1 MKNLTP
7 NLMVVD
13 VNATANFYQQVFG
26 FQVIESVPDMVEPDS
41 GKWQFAI
48 LHLGGVTIML
58 QNQRTLVE
66 DVPSFSSQPIG
77 GTLTLYIEVE
87 DVRSLFEKVE
97 SHVTLLKE
105 GLYETFYGTTEFT
118 MRDPNG
124 YILTFAQGN
133 G

>member
-1 MKNLTP
+1 MKNLAP
-7 NLMVVD
+7 NLMVAD
-13 VNATANFYQQVFG
+13 VNKTAEFYQQVFG
-26 FQVIESVPDMVEPDS
+26 FQVIEKVPDMAEPDS

-58 QNQRTLVE
+58 QNQRTLIE
-66 DVPSFSSQPIG
+66 DIPSFANQPIG
-77 GTLTLYIEVE
+77 GTMTLYIDVE
-87 DVRSLFEKVE
+87 DVRSLFEKVK
-97 SHVTLLKE
+97 SHVTLFKE

-118 MRDPNG
+118 MVDPNG